1 MYPKLVENID
11 NIILTYHF
19 NYNILN
25 FMKRKNIGIV
35 LFLIL
40 LFVFSCKTEKNN
52 INGKFD
58 YDKNEQEI
66 MEITE
71 LEQIKYIA
79 GPVFGYAG
87 DESKGWRIYKN
98 INAKYSSEVIE
109 NEYFKTNSSIV
120 KIYLY
125 WILRER
131 DWHNLSIIYN
141 DLIKR
146 NSEEILFFPGG
157 CVGYTVK
164 LKDIIDEKY
173 NEMGYNEEEYS
184 KLILPE
190 IDFNN

>member
-1 MYPKLVENID
+1 MD
-11 NIILTYHF
+11 NFILTYHF
-19 NYNILN
+19 NYDILN
-25 FMKRKNIGIV
+25 FVKRKNIGIV
-35 LFLIL
+35 LFF
-40 LFVFSCKTEKNN
+40 LFVFSCIHEKNN

-66 MEITE
+66 IEITE

-79 GPVFGYAG
+79 GPVLGYGG

-109 NEYFKTNSSIV
+109 NEYFKTDSSIV

-125 WILRER
+125 WILQER

-146 NSEEILFFPGG
+146 NSEEILFYPGG
-157 CVGYTVK
+157 CVGYRMQ
-164 LKDIIDEKY
+164 LKDIIDKKY
-173 NEMGYNEEEYS
+173 EEY
-184 KLILPE
+184 
-190 IDFNN
+190 